1 MRAMWKGTISFGL
14 VTIPIKLYAAT
25 ETKNV
30 SFRQVH
36 AADGGR
42 IQYKRVCTIDGDEV
56 PYSDIAKGYELD
68 NGDMVVLTSEDMAQL
83 PLSSSHTIDVME
95 FVPLESVDPLYYD
108 KGYYLEP
115 DKAAAKPY
123 VLLRDALAD
132 SGKVAIVKIAIRQ
145 RESLALLRVAED
157 VLVLQTMLWPD
168 EVRTPEFGFVDE
180 EEPDVRPDEMSMAG
194 MLIESLSSEVFEP
207 DKHHDEYRE
216 AVLSLVQAK
225 AEGQEVFAAP
235 ESEST
240 EVIDLMS
247 ALQASVESAG
257 SAGNGRS
264 SGSSGSS
271 GRSGSARKS
280 SNGARAKS
288 DGQKST
294 GKTSAKSRS
303 TSGGKA
309 KQDSKTKSSSKSSA
323 SSKSSGS
330 STSKRTKTT
339 TPKRS
344 AS

>member
-145 RESLALLRVAED
+145 RESLALLRVTED

-168 EVRTPEFGFVDE
+168 EVRNPDFGFLDE

-257 SAGNGRS
+257 SASNGRS

-280 SNGARAKS
+280 SNGDAKS
-288 DGQKST
+288 DGQKGT
-294 GKTSAKSRS
+294 RKTSTKSRS
-303 TSGGKA
+303 ASGSKS
-309 KQDSKTKSSSKSSA
+309 KQDSKAKSSS

-330 STSKRTKTT
+330 GTSKRTKTT

>member
-36 AADGGR
+36 ADDGGR
-42 IQYKRVCTIDGDEV
+42 IQYKRVCGIDGDEV

-68 NGDMVVLTSEDMAQL
+68 SGDMVVLTSEDMAQL

-145 RESLALLRVAED
+145 RESLALLRVTED

-168 EVRTPEFGFVDE
+168 EVRTPDFGFLDE

-225 AEGQEVFAAP
+225 AEGQEVFTAP

-257 SAGNGRS
+257 SASGARS
-264 SGSSGSS
+264 RSSGSGSSGS
-271 GRSGSARKS
+271 ARKA
-280 SNGARAKS
+280 SNGGRAKS
-288 DGQKST
+288 DGQKSSSKT
-294 GKTSAKSRS
+294 TQKTSAKSA
-303 TSGGKA
+303 SGSKDGKA
-309 KQDSKTKSSSKSSA
+309 KSSSG
-323 SSKSSGS
+323 SKSSG
-330 STSKRTKTT
+330 TSKRTKTPT
-339 TPKRS
+339 SKRS

>member
-36 AADGGR
+36 REDGGR
-42 IQYKRVCTIDGDEV
+42 IQYKRVCTIDGEEV
-56 PYSDIAKGYELD
+56 PYSDLAKGYELD
-68 NGDMVVLTSEDMAQL
+68 SGDMVVLTNEDMAHL
-83 PLSSSHTIDVME
+83 PLSSSHSIDVLE
-95 FVPLESVDPLYYD
+95 FVPLESVDQLYFD
-108 KGYYLEP
+108 RGYYLEP

-132 SGKVAIVKIAIRQ
+132 SGRVAIVKIALRQ
-145 RESLALLRVAED
+145 RESLALLRVTSD

-168 EVRTPEFGFVDE
+168 EVRTPDFGFLDE
-180 EEPDVRPDEMSMAG
+180 EQPEVRQDEMSMAG
-194 MLIESLSSEVFEP
+194 MLIESLSSETFEP

-240 EVIDLMS
+240 EVIDLMT
-247 ALQASVESAG
+247 ALRASVDS
-257 SAGNGRS
+257 SSGNGRK
-264 SGSSGSS
+264 SGSSG
-271 GRSGSARKS
+271 KS
-280 SNGARAKS
+280 
-288 DGQKST
+288 
-294 GKTSAKSRS
+294 SAKSGS
-303 TSGGKA
+303 SKT
-309 KQDSKTKSSSKSSA
+309 KQDSKSKSA
-323 SSKSSGS
+323 
-330 STSKRTKTT
+330 TAKRTKSTT
-339 TPKRS
+339 SKRS

>member
-36 AADGGR
+36 ASDGGR
-42 IQYKRVCTIDGDEV
+42 IQYKRVCSIDGDEV

-68 NGDMVVLTSEDMAQL
+68 SGDMVVLTSDDMAQL
-83 PLSSSHTIDVME
+83 PLSSSHSIDVLE

-108 KGYYLEP
+108 RGYYLEP

-132 SGKVAIVKIAIRQ
+132 SGKVAIVKIALRQ
-145 RESLALLRVAED
+145 RESLALLRVTSD

-168 EVRTPEFGFVDE
+168 EVRTADFGFLDE
-180 EEPDVRPDEMSMAG
+180 AEPEVRPDEMSMAG
-194 MLIESLSSEVFEP
+194 MLIESLSSDVFEP

-240 EVIDLMS
+240 EVIDLMT
-247 ALQASVESAG
+247 ALQASVDSAA
-257 SAGNGRS
+257 SAS
-264 SGSSGSS
+264 SGKSGAS
-271 GRSGSARKS
+271 RKS
-280 SNGARAKS
+280 SNGGRAAS
-288 DGQKST
+288 GGQKST
-294 GKTSAKSRS
+294 RKSGS
-303 TSGGKA
+303 
-309 KQDSKTKSSSKSSA
+309 KSSSGSKDSKAKS
-323 SSKSSGS
+323 S
-330 STSKRTKTT
+330 STSKRTKSTT
-339 TPKRS
+339 SKRS

>member
-36 AADGGR
+36 ATDGGR

-68 NGDMVVLTSEDMAQL
+68 NGDMVVLTSEDLAQL

-108 KGYYLEP
+108 RGYYLEP

-123 VLLRDALAD
+123 VLLRDALSD

-145 RESLALLRVAED
+145 RESLALLRVADD

-168 EVRTPEFGFVDE
+168 EVRTPDFGFLDE

-225 AEGQEVFAAP
+225 AEGQEVFTAP

-247 ALQASVESAG
+247 ALRASVESAD
-257 SAGNGRS
+257 SAS
-264 SGSSGSS
+264 SGPSDAGSSGA
-271 GRSGSARKS
+271 ARKS
-280 SNGARAKS
+280 SNGGTKS
-288 DGQKST
+288 GAEKST
-294 GKTSAKSRS
+294 RKTSAKSRS
-303 TSGGKA
+303 ASGSKA
-309 KQDSKTKSSSKSSA
+309 KQNSKAKSSSKSG
-323 SSKSSGS
+323 SSDSSG
-330 STSKRTKTT
+330 SKRTKTT
-339 TPKRS
+339 TSKRS

>member
-36 AADGGR
+36 ASDGGR
-42 IQYKRVCTIDGDEV
+42 IQYKRVCSIDGDEV

-68 NGDMVVLTSEDMAQL
+68 SGDMVVLTSEDMAQL
-83 PLSSSHTIDVME
+83 PLSSSHSIDVME
-95 FVPLESVDPLYYD
+95 FVPLDSVDPLYFD
-108 KGYYLEP
+108 RGYYLEP

-132 SGKVAIVKIAIRQ
+132 SGKVAIVKIALRQ
-145 RESLALLRVAED
+145 RESLALLRVADD
-157 VLVLQTMLWPD
+157 VLVLQTMLWPN
-168 EVRTPEFGFVDE
+168 EVRTPEFGFLDE
-180 EEPDVRPDEMSMAG
+180 AEPEVRPDEMSMAG
-194 MLIESLSSEVFEP
+194 MLIESLSSDVFEP

-240 EVIDLMS
+240 EVIDLMT
-247 ALQASVESAG
+247 ALQASVDSAG
-257 SAGNGRS
+257 SAGGS
-264 SGSSGSS
+264 GGSGGSGKSGSSGTS
-271 GRSGSARKS
+271 GATRKS
-280 SNGARAKS
+280 SNAGRAAS
-288 DGQKST
+288 DGEKST
-294 GKTSAKSRS
+294 RKSGSTSSSSSSRS
-303 TSGGKA
+303 SGGGSS
-309 KQDSKTKSSSKSSA
+309 KQDSKAKS
-323 SSKSSGS
+323 S
-330 STSKRTKTT
+330 STSKRTKSRTT
-339 TPKRS
+339 KRS